1 MEYAPLF
8 VNGEYVDNMELFE
21 RKKQGQTHICECRGN
36 HDTFFNR
43 TAFMQHIKLKSH
55 QNWLAGLRA
64 PVSPPLSL
72 PPLSLPPQTLPP
84 LSLPPLSLPPLSLR
98 EEQDDEYT
106 RTLKQDRKK
115 ADDVMAAILK
125 ESEEE
130 YKREQDK
137 RCAEEE
143 LDRKRRSIVAEPG
156 YTFRF
161 IFPDG
166 KKVSYTIHKSRPVS
180 YMRDIVDV
188 YMADHQTIFSYELF
202 IFPNRI
208 LDTTNTI
215 EEAGIENRS
224 TIYIR
229 SLEN

>member
-1 MEYAPLF
+1 
-8 VNGEYVDNMELFE
+8 
-21 RKKQGQTHICECRGN
+21 
-36 HDTFFNR
+36 
-43 TAFMQHIKLKSH
+43 
-55 QNWLAGLRA
+55 
-64 PVSPPLSL
+64 
-72 PPLSLPPQTLPP
+72 
-84 LSLPPLSLPPLSLR
+84 
-98 EEQDDEYT
+98 
-106 RTLKQDRKK
+106 
-115 ADDVMAAILK
+115 MAAILK

-143 LDRKRRSIVAEPG
+143 LDRKRRSIISEPG

>member
-55 QNWLAGLRA
+55 QNWLAALRA
-64 PVSPPLSL
+64 PVSPP
-72 PPLSLPPQTLPP
+72 QT
-84 LSLPPLSLPPLSLR
+84 LPPLSLPPLSLR

-106 RTLKQDRKK
+106 RTLKEDRKK

-143 LDRKRRSIVAEPG
+143 LDRKRRSIISEPG